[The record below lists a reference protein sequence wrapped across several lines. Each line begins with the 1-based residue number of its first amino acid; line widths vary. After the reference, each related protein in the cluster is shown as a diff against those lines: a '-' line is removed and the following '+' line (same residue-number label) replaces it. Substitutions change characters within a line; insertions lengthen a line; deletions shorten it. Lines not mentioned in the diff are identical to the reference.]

1 MFVLC
6 FEQGKFDSGIKE
18 MMATYLRL
26 LNDESKIW
34 SNLVAV
40 ITKVG
45 WSNDYENI
53 DEWNSE
59 MDQWKV
65 AL

>member
-53 DEWNSE
+53 DEWY
-59 MDQWKV
+59 
-65 AL
+65 